1 MKLKAFEINEQRLLE
16 AIPFESLSPAWYED
30 SAHRWLD
37 VEGADPEALRKL
49 LAPLDLHPLVLEA
62 CAEPGVGSR
71 FAAYEKELF
80 IEFPVLEAVGDYQQT
95 RISIICL
102 PTVLLTI
109 HYQPITGMPLLA
121 DDLSANRRLREATA
135 SGLLYELFDHVA
147 DQLSW
152 RAAPARV
159 RANEIATA
167 LDEDPES
174 VEVGDILGLKRRF
187 GELIDVLEDVLFCL
201 ARLQTAESKAFQT
214 GELGIYLRDLASTLQ
229 NGHNAARR
237 FEGRLSDL
245 HQQYVMTQQDKMN
258 SRLQT
263 LTLISAVF
271 LPLTLLAGIYGMNF
285 AHMPELQW
293 LYGYPG
299 VLGFMVGIV
308 VVMLYVFY
316 RRGWFQ

>member
-1 MKLKAFEINEQRLLE
+1 MKLKAYEINRERLLE
-16 AIPFESLSPAWYED
+16 AIPFESLSPAWCED
-30 SAHRWLD
+30 STHRWLD
-37 VEGADPEALRKL
+37 VEEADPEALRKL
-49 LAPLDLHPLVLEA
+49 LAPLNLHPLVLEA
-62 CAEPGVGSR
+62 CTEPGDGSQ
-71 FAAYEKELF
+71 FAAYEQELY
-80 IEFPVLEAVGDYQQT
+80 IEFPVLEAVGDNQQT

-102 PTVLLTI
+102 PTTLLTI
-109 HYQPITGMPLLA
+109 HHRGIPGIAVLA
-121 DDLSANRRLREATA
+121 DDLSANRRLREATT
-135 SGLLYELFDHVA
+135 SGLLYELLDHVA

-187 GELIDVLEDVLFCL
+187 GDLIDVLEDVLFCL
-201 ARLQTAESKAFQT
+201 ARLQTVESKAFQT
-214 GELGIYLRDLASTLQ
+214 GELGVYLRELASTLQ

-285 AHMPELQW
+285 KNMPELQ
-293 LYGYPG
+293 LPYGYPG
-299 VLGFMVGIV
+299 VLGLMVVIV

>member
-1 MKLKAFEINEQRLLE
+1 MKLKAYEINEDRLLE
-16 AIPFESLSPAWYED
+16 AVPFETLSPTWYED
-30 SAHRWLD
+30 STHRWLD
-37 VEGADPEALRKL
+37 VEGADTEALSKL

-62 CAEPGVGSR
+62 CTEPGDGSQ
-71 FAAYEKELF
+71 FASYEKELF
-80 IEFPVLEAVGDYQQT
+80 IEFPVLGAEADYEQT

-102 PTVLLTI
+102 PTTLLTI
-109 HYQPITGMPLLA
+109 HQRAIPGMPILI
-121 DDLSANRRLREATA
+121 DDLSANRRLREATT
-135 SGLLYELFDHVA
+135 SGLLYELLDHVA

-152 RAAPARV
+152 RATPARA
-159 RANEIATA
+159 RANQIAIA

-187 GELIDVLEDVLFCL
+187 GDLIDVLEDVLFCL
-201 ARLQTAESKAFQT
+201 ARLQTVESEAFQT
-214 GELGIYLRDLASTLQ
+214 GKLGVYLRDLTSTLQ

-285 AHMPELQW
+285 AHMPELSW
-293 LYGYPG
+293 SYGYPG
-299 VLGFMVGIV
+299 VMGFMAIIV
-308 VVMLYVFY
+308 VLMLYVFY